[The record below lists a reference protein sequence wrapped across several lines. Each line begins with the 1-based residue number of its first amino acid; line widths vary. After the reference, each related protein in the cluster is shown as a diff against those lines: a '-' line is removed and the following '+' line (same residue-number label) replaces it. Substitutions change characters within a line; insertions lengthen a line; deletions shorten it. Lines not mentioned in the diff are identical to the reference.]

1 MRETFRDARGDR
13 NAVLAALIDPLN
25 AKPNDR
31 VSITPID
38 TVGELGQKSEALA
51 NANEAKTRIMEHSV
65 LIVDDEENLLVLL
78 DRILSKEGYQVKTAN
93 NAYQALDFVDHE
105 RFCAAILDIKMYP
118 IDGVALLAEIKKRS
132 PDTQVIMVTGYPTT
146 DTRND
151 CMKYGA
157 ADYLTKPLEIQ
168 ELKSVLRGLL
178 NTQLCT

>member
-1 MRETFRDARGDR
+1 
-13 NAVLAALIDPLN
+13 
-25 AKPNDR
+25 
-31 VSITPID
+31 
-38 TVGELGQKSEALA
+38 
-51 NANEAKTRIMEHSV
+51 MEQSV

-105 RFCAAILDIKMYP
+105 PFSVAILDIKMYP

-132 PDTQVIMVTGYPTT
+132 PATRVIMITAYPTV

-168 ELKSVLRGLL
+168 ELKTVLRGLL
-178 NTQLCT
+178 AA